1 MNTQTH
7 LRNEHGQALLQFA
20 LMFMVLLAFV
30 AIAIEAGS
38 VYAVRRQMQN
48 AADAGALAAA
58 RELCLGR
65 GAQSAIDKGT
75 DFMRRN
81 GLNNEDLALS
91 QVAVDRNRVTVTA
104 RTNAAVTLGRVVGW
118 GGEMGTVEVG
128 ATAKAACGAA
138 DSACGLWPL
147 ALEAGLFR
155 DAQCGQSVV
164 IWDADNDKSGEDCTI
179 NGVARP
185 LCDCYICDLDGDG
198 SDDFAVVTS
207 VSRGWMDFPEPP
219 PDELVYTDPCKANG
233 CGASELACRLR
244 SDYGGR
250 VKLPACIP
258 GLRGIKAGVK
268 DDVNSRAGQTVAVPL
283 YTAINCASG
292 SNCSGHE
299 AATYYVTDF
308 GCVKVTGWI
317 HSFRLNPKPGM
328 PRSVKAITSKAVLAT
343 KDCEVG
349 SCVTFCGS
357 TTGEEAEEGQ
367 MTAVSLIP

>member
-1 MNTQTH
+1 MNTQNH
-7 LRNEHGQALLQFA
+7 LRHEHGQALLQFA

-30 AIAIEAGS
+30 AIAIEAGN
-38 VYAVRRQMQN
+38 VYAARRQLQN

-65 GAQSAIDKGT
+65 GAQSAINKAN

-91 QVAVDRNRVTVTA
+91 TVSVQGNHVSVTA
-104 RTNAAVTLGRVVGW
+104 RTNAAVMLGRVFGW
-118 GGEMGTVEVG
+118 GGEHGTVEVG

-147 ALEAGLFR
+147 ALDARLFR

-164 IWDADNDKSGEDCTI
+164 IWDADNDQVGASCQI
-179 NGVARP
+179 NGVERP
-185 LCDCYICDLDGDG
+185 VCDCYICDLDGDG
-198 SDDFAVVTS
+198 SDDFTVVTS
-207 VSRGWMDFPEPP
+207 VSRGWMDFPDPP
-219 PDELVYTDPCKANG
+219 PSEQVYTDPCKANG

-268 DDVNSRAGQTVAVPL
+268 DDVNARAGQTVAVPL
-283 YTAINCASG
+283 FTAINCASG
-292 SNCSGHE
+292 SNCSGKE
-299 AATYYVTDF
+299 AETYYVTDF

-317 HSFRLNPKPGM
+317 QTFRLNPKPGM
-328 PRSVKAITSKAVLAT
+328 PRSVRAITSKAVLAT

-357 TTGEEAEEGQ
+357 TTGEKAQQGQ
-367 MTAVSLIP
+367 MTAVSLIR

>member
-1 MNTQTH
+1 MNTQNH
-7 LRNEHGQALLQFA
+7 LRNEQGQALLQFA

-30 AIAIEAGS
+30 AIAIEAGN
-38 VYAVRRQMQN
+38 VYAARRQLQN

-65 GAQSAIDKGT
+65 GAQSAIDKANE
-75 DFMRRN
+75 FMRRN
-81 GLNNEDLALS
+81 GLNSEDIAIS
-91 QVAVDRNRVTVTA
+91 EVSVQGHRVSVTA
-104 RTNAAVTLGRVVGW
+104 RTNTAITLGRIVGW
-118 GGEMGTVEVG
+118 GGDAGTVEVG
-128 ATAKAACGAA
+128 ATARSACGAA

-147 ALEAGLFR
+147 ALDAGLFR
-155 DAQCGQSVV
+155 DAQCGQSVI
-164 IWDADNDKSGEDCTI
+164 IWDADNDKVGASCEI
-179 NGVARP
+179 NGVVRP

-198 SDDFAVVTS
+198 SDDFTVVTS

-219 PDELVYTDPCKANG
+219 PEELVYTDPCKANG

-250 VKLPACIP
+250 VRLPACIP

-283 YTAINCASG
+283 FTAINCGSD
-292 SNCSGHE
+292 SNCTGQDAES
-299 AATYYVTDF
+299 YYVTDF
-308 GCVKVTGWI
+308 GCVNVTGWI
-317 HSFRLNPKPGM
+317 HTFRLNPKPGM

-357 TTGEEAEEGQ
+357 TNGEEAQEGQ
-367 MTAVSLIP
+367 MTAVSLIR

>member
-7 LRNEHGQALLQFA
+7 LRNEQGQALIQFA
-20 LMFMVLLAFV
+20 LMFMVLLMFV

-38 VYAVRRQMQN
+38 VYAARRQLQN

-65 GAQSAIDKGT
+65 GAQSAIDKGM

-81 GLNNEDLALS
+81 GLNNADLAMS
-91 QVAVDRNRVTVTA
+91 TISIQGHRVTVTA
-104 RTNAAVTLGRVVGW
+104 RTNASVMLGRVFGW
-118 GGEMGTVEVG
+118 GGETGTVEVG

-164 IWDADNDKSGEDCTI
+164 IWDADYDKVEAKCTI

-198 SDDFAVVTS
+198 SDDFTVVTS

-219 PDELVYTDPCKANG
+219 PNEQVYVDPCKANG
-233 CGASELACRLR
+233 CGAAELACRLR

-250 VKLPACIP
+250 IKLPACIP

-268 DDVNSRAGQTVAVPL
+268 DDVNSRSGQTVAVPL

-292 SNCSGHE
+292 SNCSGQE
-299 AATYYVTDF
+299 AQSYYVSDF
-308 GCVKVTGWI
+308 GCVKVTGWVQT
-317 HSFRLNPKPGM
+317 FRLNPKPGM
-328 PRSVKAITSKAVLAT
+328 PRTIRAITSKAVLAT
-343 KDCEVG
+343 KDCEAG

-357 TTGEEAEEGQ
+357 TTGEEAQQGQ
-367 MTAVSLIP
+367 MTAVSLIR